1 MSEVEE
7 RSSYGWEILD
17 KAMVEINEV
26 YKGLYVS
33 SVLRD
38 GQIVD
43 SGNFHRVHRNFVL
56 RNDQSEILDLPP
68 VELTFLWAEE

>member
-38 GQIVD
+38 GPIVD
-43 SGNFHRVHRNFVL
+43 SGNFHRVHHNFVL